1 LLLSKNYV
9 RSVVVFLFLIPASCT
24 QDTSR
29 LIEESRFKIDEGKY
43 NEALVYLNEAIEE
56 NPTFETYLLRG
67 TAYFNLGDTQKAIIS
82 FTQASGIEPN
92 DYRPF
97 MNLGNVYVQI
107 HQFPA
112 AVTNYS
118 RAINLKSNIGKLY
131 MNRGNVKF
139 HQKKYEE
146 AIDDFNNAINI
157 DTADYQPQF
166 NKGRSLYMMLHFKDA
181 LTSFQKSL
189 DLTENKAEPRYWV
202 GVSYYQLGDRSRSCD
217 NLKIA
222 SELGDPNAKTAFL
235 SFCEDKE

>member
-1 LLLSKNYV
+1 MLLSRNYVQSVIVLLL
-9 RSVVVFLFLIPASCT
+9 LIPASCT
-24 QDTSR
+24 KDTSH
-29 LIEESRFKIDEGKY
+29 LIEESRFKLDEGKN
-43 NEALVYLNEAIEE
+43 NEALVYLNEAIEK
-56 NPTFETYLLRG
+56 NPTFEAYLLRG
-67 TAYFNLGDTQKAIIS
+67 TAYFNLNDNQKAIIS
-82 FTQASGIEPN
+82 FTQASEIDPN

-107 HQFPA
+107 QQFSVA
-112 AVTNYS
+112 ITNYN
-118 RAINLKSNIGKLY
+118 RAINLNSNIGKLY

-139 HQKKYEE
+139 HQKKYKE
-146 AIDDFNNAINI
+146 AIADFNNAINI

-189 DLTENKAEPRYWV
+189 DLAENKAEPRYWV
-202 GVSYYQLGDRSRSCD
+202 GVSYHQLGDRSRSCE

-222 SELGDPNAKTAFL
+222 SELGDPSAKTAFL